1 MVGAVPKL
9 NPFRPGSVISPGTF
23 VGRIEEIDVV
33 EQSLLQTRNGNPQH
47 FIIEGERGI
56 GKSSLCLWVD
66 YLARG
71 DTTYD
76 GKNRLSF
83 IVVNTELHA
92 AMGYDDIVDAILA
105 ELKRQ
110 IANREPLLEACKTA
124 WDFLSRFQ
132 VSGVKYDRPQPL
144 ATNSK
149 RLDELTDVL
158 VNLIEESLGAVEGVL
173 ILIDEADRPPSEAHL
188 GQLCK
193 LLTERLSRRRCER
206 VCIGLSGLPDL
217 MQKLKDSHES
227 SLRIFNILELKP
239 LEFAE
244 RMTVIDR
251 GIEQANKSSDT
262 KVEIEDNAKRLIA
275 NLSEGYPHFLQE
287 FAHCAFATDSD
298 NNISVTDVLSGTFSE
313 HGALNQLGRKY
324 FADLYID
331 QIGSEDYRRVLI
343 AMADHMDDWVGRQT
357 IINSSGVKESIV
369 NNALSALRERK
380 IILSNPRARG
390 EYRLPTRSF
399 AVWIKARETQKK
411 AEPALS
417 VGDTASVINVLA
429 PKPGANEG

>member
-1 MVGAVPKL
+1 M
-9 NPFRPGSVISPGTF
+9 F
-23 VGRIEEIDVV
+23 VGRIEEIEVV
-33 EQSLLQTRNGNPQH
+33 EQSLLQARDGNPQH

-71 DTTYD
+71 DITYD
-76 GKNRLSF
+76 GTNKLSF
-83 IVVNTELHA
+83 VVVNIDLHA

-110 IANREPLLEACKTA
+110 IASKQPLLESCKKA

-132 VSGVKYDRPQPL
+132 ISGVKFDRPQPL
-144 ATNSK
+144 STNSK

-158 VNLIEESLGAVEGVL
+158 VSLIEESEGAVEGVL

-193 LLTERLSRRRCER
+193 LLTERLARRRCEQ

-239 LEFAE
+239 LEFSE
-244 RMTVIDR
+244 RMMVIDR
-251 GIEQANKSSDT
+251 GIEQANKNSECDI
-262 KVEIEDNAKRLIA
+262 EIEESAKRLIA

-287 FAHCAFATDSD
+287 FAHCSFATDTD
-298 NNISVTDVLSGTFSE
+298 DKISVADVITGTFSE

-343 AMADHMDDWVGRQT
+343 AMADHMDDWVSRAT
-357 IINSSGVKESIV
+357 IIASSGVKQSTV
-369 NNALSALRERK
+369 NNALSALRDRK
-380 IILSNPRARG
+380 IILHNPGARG

-399 AVWIKARETQKK
+399 AVWIKARETQKR

-417 VGDTASVINVLA
+417 VGDTSSVINVLA
-429 PKPGANEG
+429 PIPRASES

>member
-1 MVGAVPKL
+1 MPKL

-23 VGRIEEIDVV
+23 VGRIEEIEVV

-71 DTTYD
+71 DFTYD

-83 IVVNTELHA
+83 VVVNTELHA

-110 IANREPLLEACKTA
+110 IANRQPLLENCKKA

-132 VSGVKYDRPQPL
+132 ISGVRYDRPQPL
-144 ATNSK
+144 ATNNR

-158 VNLIEESLGAVEGVL
+158 VDLIEESLGAVEGVL
-173 ILIDEADRPPSEAHL
+173 ILIDESDRPPSDAHL
-188 GQLCK
+188 GQFCK

-244 RMTVIDR
+244 RMMVIDR
-251 GIEQANKSSDT
+251 GIDQANTNSDT
-262 KVEIEDNAKRLIA
+262 PIEIDDDAKRLIA

-287 FAHCAFATDSD
+287 FAHCSFATDTDDKITCVDAPVNASK
-298 NNISVTDVLSGTFSE
+298 ISL
-313 HGALNQLGRKY
+313 R
-324 FADLYID
+324 
-331 QIGSEDYRRVLI
+331 YRHV
-343 AMADHMDDWVGRQT
+343 VGC
-357 IINSSGVKESIV
+357 
-369 NNALSALRERK
+369 
-380 IILSNPRARG
+380 
-390 EYRLPTRSF
+390 
-399 AVWIKARETQKK
+399 
-411 AEPALS
+411 
-417 VGDTASVINVLA
+417 
-429 PKPGANEG
+429 

>member
-1 MVGAVPKL
+1 MPKL
-9 NPFRPGSVISPGTF
+9 NPFRPGSVISPGMF
-23 VGRIEEIDVV
+23 VGRIEEIEAV
-33 EQSLLQTRNGNPQH
+33 EQSLLQTRDGNPQH

-66 YLARG
+66 YLAKG
-71 DTTYD
+71 DITYD
-76 GKNRLSF
+76 GQHRLSF
-83 IVVNTELHA
+83 VIVNIELNA
-92 AMGYDDIVDAILA
+92 AMGYDDIVDAIFG

-110 IANREPLLEACKTA
+110 ISSREALLEACKKA

-132 VSGVKYDRPQPL
+132 IAGVKYDRPQSQ
-144 ATNSK
+144 AANSQ
-149 RLDELTDVL
+149 RLDELTEVL
-158 VNLIEESLGAVEGVL
+158 VNLINESAGAVEGVL
-173 ILIDEADRPPSEAHL
+173 ILIDEADRPAGDAHL

-193 LLTERLSRRRCER
+193 LLTERLSKRRCEK

-217 MQKLKDSHES
+217 IYKLKESHES

-244 RMTVIDR
+244 RMLVIDK
-251 GIEQANKSSDT
+251 GLEQANKSSDQD
-262 KVEIEDNAKRLIA
+262 IAIDDDAKRLIA

-287 FAHCAFATDSD
+287 FAHCSFATDTD
-298 NNISVTDVLSGTFSE
+298 NKIDTSDVLSGTFSE

-343 AMADHMDDWVGRQT
+343 AMADHMDEWVGRQ
-357 IINSSGVKESIV
+357 IIIAKSGVKETIV
-369 NNALSALRERK
+369 SNALSALKERK
-380 IILSNPRARG
+380 IILVNPRSRG

-399 AVWIKARETQKK
+399 AVWIKAREAQKK

-417 VGDTASVINVLA
+417 TGDTASVINVLQDPA
-429 PKPGANEG
+429 RS

>member
-1 MVGAVPKL
+1 MESA
-9 NPFRPGSVISPGTF
+9 NHRCA
-23 VGRIEEIDVV
+23 
-33 EQSLLQTRNGNPQH
+33 
-47 FIIEGERGI
+47 
-56 GKSSLCLWVD
+56 CL
-66 YLARG
+66 AKG
-71 DTTYD
+71 DITYD
-76 GKNRLSF
+76 GKHRLSF
-83 IVVNTELHA
+83 VVVNIELHGGMA
-92 AMGYDDIVDAILA
+92 YDDIIDAVLA

-110 IANREPLLEACKTA
+110 ISTRQALLEACKKA
-124 WDFLSRFQ
+124 WDFLSGFQ
-132 VSGVKYDRPQPL
+132 ISGVKYDRPQL
-144 ATNSK
+144 VSTNSQ
-149 RLDELTDVL
+149 RIDELTDVL
-158 VNLIEESLGAVEGVL
+158 VNLIEESSGALEGIL
-173 ILIDEADRPPSEAHL
+173 ILIDEADRPASDAHL

-193 LLTERLSRRRCER
+193 LLTERLSRRRCEK

-217 MQKLKDSHES
+217 LPKLKESHES

-244 RMTVIDR
+244 RMSVIDR
-251 GIEQANKSSDT
+251 GLEQANEK
-262 KVEIEDNAKRLIA
+262 IEHEVAINEDAKRLIA

-287 FAHCAFATDSD
+287 FAHCSFATDTD
-298 NNISVTDVLSGTFSE
+298 NIIDVGDVLRGTFSE

-343 AMADHMDDWVGRQT
+343 AMADHMDEWVGRQT
-357 IINSSGVKESIV
+357 IITNSGVKESIV

-380 IILSNPRARG
+380 IILHNARSRG

-429 PKPGANEG
+429 EPLKD